1 MRRLFQCAA
10 VAALLLGV
18 APFAAEAQTVALP
31 HGLYAGVDAGVIVPE
46 SIGIH
51 GSSSSGGETV
61 TGNGNLNFDT
71 GAATGLILGWHI
83 NPFVAVEGN
92 FEYAGFD
99 LHSMS
104 GTLTAS
110 GPTSGTISGSIGLQG
125 HINTYNG
132 LFNAIWSPLGEGKWY
147 GFSPYIGA
155 GIGFSHISESLT
167 GVTIAGTTFT
177 GNASQDNTDFAA
189 NGIVGFDYAV
199 MPQLTI
205 GARYRLLYINTASGS
220 SSNGVFGSMDDFIGH
235 VITANATWHF

>member
-1 MRRLFQCAA
+1 MRRLFHCAA

-46 SIGIH
+46 SIGVH
-51 GSSSSGGETV
+51 GSATSGGT
-61 TGNGNLNFDT
+61 TATFNGNLNFET
-71 GAATGLILGWHI
+71 GAATGLTLGLHV
-83 NPFVAVEGN
+83 NPFLAVEGN

-99 LHSMS
+99 TRSLS
-104 GTLTAS
+104 GTLTQTGAS
-110 GPTSGTISGSIGLQG
+110 SASVSLGLQG
-125 HINTYNG
+125 HVDTYNG
-132 LFNAIWSPLGEGKWY
+132 LFNAIWTPLGEGKWY

-155 GIGFSHISESLT
+155 GVGFSHLSESLT
-167 GVTIAGTTFT
+167 GVTFAGTTFT
-177 GNASQDNTDFAA
+177 GSASQDNTDFAA

-199 MPQLTI
+199 MPQLTV

-220 SSNGVFGSMDDFIGH
+220 SSGSLFGSMDDFIGH